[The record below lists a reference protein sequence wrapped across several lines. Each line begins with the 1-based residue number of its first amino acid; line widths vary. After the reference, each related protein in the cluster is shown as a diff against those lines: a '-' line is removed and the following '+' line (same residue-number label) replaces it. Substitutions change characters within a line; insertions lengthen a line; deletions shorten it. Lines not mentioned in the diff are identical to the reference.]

1 VTEAYRKNVLPNG
14 IRVITERMPHVRSV
28 AVGVWV
34 ETGSRHEPE
43 GRGGMSHLIEHL
55 VFKGTATRTAEAI
68 ARTMDSVGGQMDA
81 FTTKEHTCF
90 YVQVLDDHLPLAVDL
105 LTDILLRSLFDAD
118 ELEREKSVVMQE
130 IKMVEDTP
138 DDLIHDLFAAQV
150 WQGHPLGRPILGT
163 REAVTGFGREQIV
176 THFGEHYVAPK
187 IIIAVA
193 GNVAHDRVVELFSA
207 GFDGFGRPVVDR
219 SDEAPHMRPGVN
231 IVHKALEQV
240 HLVMGFPG
248 LAHAAPERY
257 ALFLLND
264 VIGGS
269 MSSRLFQ
276 EIRERQGL
284 AYSIHSGVQAFRD
297 TGSVYVYAATDP
309 ANVSKVLKSTLKE
322 LRELKKHGISV
333 DELGRAKNHLKGSLM
348 LSLEST
354 SSRMNRLAKH
364 EMHFGSFLTMND
376 MLEAI
381 DQVRHEEVQALVGE
395 VLDEEQLALT
405 TYGPLDRR
413 NLPRDLLGGGLR
425 PPSDGRTSEGGPVH
439 LPTHRG
445 PSARSAASPS

>member
-1 VTEAYRKNVLPNG
+1 MTEEYRKSVLPNG
-14 IRVITERMPHVRSV
+14 IRVLTERMPSVRSV

-43 GRGGMSHLIEHL
+43 GRGGISHLIEHL
-55 VFKGTATRTAEAI
+55 VFKGTATRSAEVI

-105 LTDILLRSLFDAD
+105 LTDILLHSLFDAA

-150 WQGHPLGRPILGT
+150 WGSHPLGRPILGT

-176 THFGEHYVAPK
+176 AHFGEHYVPPK

-193 GNVAHDRVVELFSA
+193 GNVTHDRVVELFMA
-207 GFDGFGRPVVDR
+207 GFDGFARPATDGFETPPR
-219 SDEAPHMRPGVN
+219 MLPGVN
-231 IVHKALEQV
+231 IVPKALEQV

-297 TGSVYVYAATDP
+297 TGSVYVYAATDR
-309 ANVSKVLKSTLKE
+309 ANFSKVLKSTLKE
-322 LRELKKHGISV
+322 LRELKKHGISL
-333 DELGRAKNHLKGSLM
+333 DELTRAKNHLKGSLM

-364 EMHFGSFLTMND
+364 EMHFGSFLTMNA
-376 MLEAI
+376 LLGAI
-381 DQVRHEEVQALVGE
+381 DHVRHEEVQALVDE
-395 VLDEEQLALT
+395 VLDEEQLAVT
-405 TYGPLDRR
+405 TYGPLNRR
-413 NLPRDLLGGGLR
+413 NLPRDLLGG
-425 PPSDGRTSEGGPVH
+425 
-439 LPTHRG
+439 
-445 PSARSAASPS
+445 SAAFRRSSRA

>member
-1 VTEAYRKNVLPNG
+1 VTEEHRKSVLNNG
-14 IRVITERMPHVRSV
+14 IRVLTERMPHVRSV

-43 GRGGMSHLIEHL
+43 ARGGMSHLIEHL
-55 VFKGTATRTAEAI
+55 VFKGTTTRSAEAI

-105 LTDILLRSLFDAD
+105 LTDILLRSRFDAE

-138 DDLIHDLFAAQV
+138 DDLIHDLFAAHV
-150 WQGHPLGRPILGT
+150 WGGHPLGRPILGT
-163 REAVTGFGREQIV
+163 REGVTGFGREQVV
-176 THFGEHYVAPK
+176 TYFGENYVSPR
-187 IIIAVA
+187 ILIAVA
-193 GNVAHDRVVELFSA
+193 GNVTHDRVMELFAA
-207 GFDGFGRPVVDR
+207 GFEGFGRPGADR
-219 SDEAPHMRPGVN
+219 LEEPPPHTRPGIN
-231 IVHKALEQV
+231 IVPKALEQV

-248 LAHAAPERY
+248 LPHAAPERY
-257 ALFLLND
+257 ALYLLND

-309 ANVSKVLKSTLKE
+309 QNFSKVLKSTLNE
-322 LRELKKHGISV
+322 LRKIRKDGISV

-364 EMHFGSFLTMND
+364 EMHFGSFLSMNA

-381 DQVRHEEVQALVGE
+381 DQVRHEEVQALVDE

-405 TYGPLDRR
+405 TYGPLNRR
-413 NLPRDLLGGGLR
+413 NLPRDLLGAGAGHSR
-425 PPSDGRTSEGGPVH
+425 P
-439 LPTHRG
+439 
-445 PSARSAASPS
+445 